1 MIKSK
6 KIRISFMNLDEVLLT
21 RVEGMATNGSINI
34 DGSSAVRRTCQLN
47 FISNELKPVNY
58 FELYKTKFLLE
69 IDFGNG
75 FKKQGIYL
83 LTSFS
88 SSISTNNYTFNISG
102 KDKMCLLNG
111 EHGGSFPFSIDVGTQ
126 EKIEY
131 NFEPLVTFEYK
142 PGKYYYQN
150 KGEYV
155 LDYAPYGSPDKIYY
169 KRLVTS
175 QKEKLTIKNIISNIV
190 TVYGKEQKHNIFI
203 NDLEIRGLELLEY
216 RGSDPLYLFRDVL
229 TGKITDITID
239 PKFSIFPQLT
249 DEFND
254 SYTIT
259 LDSLTDEQ
267 FFSTSVLKNSS
278 LEEQA
283 IQVAIAPS
291 YNKLYVIRIQYGEP
305 IGYRDTDLTYA
316 GELTAN
322 INENVVSILDK
333 IKNMLGNYEYFYDE
347 EGHFIFQK
355 RQDYA
360 SNQFSTISVDGLGM
374 EYASTPLYLC
384 PQIELKN
391 ISSIGQNPQFQN
403 IKNDFSIWG
412 TRSSESGSLPIHSR
426 IAIHQKPEKYVTYN
440 NICYQ
445 VEKDYDSLISQ
456 KITLDEEIQKQT
468 STIQDQITNIY
479 FANTPEY
486 QETFYEAHFNDFMST
501 STDYN
506 SDPQKRKQFLLNL
519 AWIGCVD
526 QIVTYLG
533 DQFAQGLIEND
544 YFPIVD
550 KTVWGP
556 MLVNLLNVLCDVE
569 KINLYLNKKEERI
582 SFADDIEYLLNTWI
596 YETWSLNIKFSE
608 DQCDFLNKF
617 NYINWSFLWYNY
629 WSKTPGVIHNTSLKY
644 DHYNEIFELPLI
656 KDYFNT
662 CRKNIDYV
670 ILVKAIENQ
679 QSVFNK
685 FFDFYGWDY
694 RFEADE
700 RDDYYFYWIGV
711 ANSSLEYGA
720 DIEAV
725 QQRLCESKRTR
736 IDAKIWEFNQMI
748 LKNQSDF
755 NQIYQ
760 EYFPSKESLNTIR
773 VSDWREIL
781 YQMAKDYY
789 DNGTQPDFWQKINE
803 YNDNQY
809 LSWKTGYEAFYEDIL
824 GFWRQLYFDPLYEPL
839 DYELPIGYNIEDYV
853 DYNGWHKDVY
863 ENPNGLNFWIDFI
876 EPSGEL
882 SAYAIDQIGVK
893 GKYENSSTVKSIAVK
908 QPPALKVLTN
918 TEWELL
924 GENPDPNYS
933 YVQLE
938 GILANS
944 YTISAQG
951 ISALE
956 HTQNLLF
963 NHTYLQESITLSL
976 IPDESLRVNSRV
988 KLNAINVNG
997 EFTISKITL
1006 PLAYNGMMSVTLTKI
1021 PPTLTTEIIMK
1032 EFE

>member
-6 KIRISFMNLDEVLLT
+6 KIRISFMNLDEMLLT

-34 DGSSAVRRTCQLN
+34 DGASAVRRTCQLN
-47 FISNELKPVNY
+47 FVSNDLKPVNY

-131 NFEPLVTFEYK
+131 NFEPLVTFEYE
-142 PGKYYYQN
+142 PGKYYYQTE
-150 KGEYV
+150 GEYV
-155 LDYAPYGSPDKIYY
+155 LDYSPYGTSDKTYY
-169 KRLVTS
+169 KRLTTS
-175 QKEKLTIKNIISNIV
+175 QKEKLTIKNIISNVV

-203 NDLEIRGLELLEY
+203 NDLEIKGLELLEY
-216 RGSDPLYLFRDVL
+216 RGSDPLYLFRDVVN
-229 TGKITDITID
+229 GKIVDMTID
-239 PKFSIFPQLT
+239 GNFEVNTNDLNHIQLK
-249 DEFND
+249 EIPENR
-254 SYTIT
+254 
-259 LDSLTDEQ
+259 
-267 FFSTSVLKNSS
+267 FFSTSELVP
-278 LEEQA
+278 
-283 IQVAIAPS
+283 VD
-291 YNKLYVIRIQYGEP
+291 YNPIRCQLSTWPQECNIIRIQYGEP

-355 RQDYA
+355 RQDYVN
-360 SNQFSTISVDGLGM
+360 NQFSTISVDGLGM
-374 EYASTPLYLC
+374 EYASTPLYFY

-412 TRSSESGSLPIHSR
+412 TRSGESGSLPIHSR
-426 IAIHQKPEKYVTYN
+426 IAIHQKPEKYVTYSGMTYEVMATPDTIIKSVLGTN
-440 NICYQ
+440 KFIEDKLLETEETVKQVFLDKIPDEQISIYQ
-445 VEKDYDSLISQ
+445 NYFSNFIS
-456 KITLDEEIQKQT
+456 
-468 STIQDQITNIY
+468 S
-479 FANTPEY
+479 
-486 QETFYEAHFNDFMST
+486 
-501 STDYN
+501 
-506 SDPQKRKQFLLNL
+506 
-519 AWIGCVD
+519 CVD
-526 QIVTYLG
+526 NEVIISDLAKARFNESLTWMYIVGNVIDYLRQLFADGSIRYG
-533 DQFAQGLIEND
+533 DSSNNQE
-544 YFPIVD
+544 Y
-550 KTVWGP
+550 WGQA
-556 MLVNLLNVLCDVE
+556 L
-569 KINLYLNKKEERI
+569 INLQNILLDRETVFTIMSSKMKRV
-582 SFADDIEYLLNTWI
+582 SFADDIEFLLNNSQVYEIQIGDLILNDQIKEELNKYNIISLPSDRGYYEKTFFYDYDKNNNGVAFSQDISDLTPFEQFDFLRVKSYFDKCLKSLRPVDIYGEDNDLNNNWI
-596 YETWSLNIKFSE
+596 QSILDLYGWSLDLSPNPQTGGYKISIVFSDGSALEYGDKSKRNI
-608 DQCDFLNKF
+608 
-617 NYINWSFLWYNY
+617 I
-629 WSKTPGVIHNTSLKY
+629 IA
-644 DHYNEIFELPLI
+644 LI
-656 KDYFNT
+656 KDCN
-662 CRKNIDYV
+662 NNVSD
-670 ILVKAIENQ
+670 Q
-679 QSVFNK
+679 
-685 FFDFYGWDY
+685 
-694 RFEADE
+694 
-700 RDDYYFYWIGV
+700 
-711 ANSSLEYGA
+711 
-720 DIEAV
+720 
-725 QQRLCESKRTR
+725 
-736 IDAKIWEFNQMI
+736 
-748 LKNQSDF
+748 NQSLKGEF
-755 NQIYQ
+755 Q
-760 EYFPSKESLNTIR
+760 EEVNDSLIK

-789 DNGTQPDFWQKINE
+789 NNGSQVDFWQKINE

-809 LSWKTGYEAFYEDIL
+809 LFQKTGYEVFYEDIL
-824 GFWRQLYFDPLYEPL
+824 GFWRQLYFDPLYESL
-839 DYELPIGYNIEDYV
+839 DYELPIGYSLEDYA
-853 DYNGWHKDVY
+853 DYNGWHRDVY
-863 ENPNGLNFWIDFI
+863 ENPAGLNFWIDFI

-893 GKYENSSTVKSIAVK
+893 GKYENSSTVKSIAAK

-918 TEWELL
+918 TEWVLL
-924 GENPDPNYS
+924 GENPNPDYS

-976 IPDESLRVNSRV
+976 IPDESLKVNSRV

-1006 PLAYNGMMSVTLTKI
+1006 PLVYNGMMSVTLTKI
-1021 PPTLTTEIIMK
+1021 PPTLTTEIIIK